1 MAAFRERMLQ
11 PTEQQPASAAPPM
24 KRIREMLAATLS
36 SDAATRTDATRA
48 LAAMEETPTQFAAAL
63 LELSTAP
70 RREVDAAS
78 GAAAVAL
85 AAGAQSAQQAAAVY
99 LKNLIRKQY
108 TKAMGETAERA
119 ALRRGVLDAVLRQSG
134 GAGGR
139 ACERALC
146 EALHEMVTADLPH
159 GRWDELPAELATLL
173 QGAGGADEND
183 AADRSASFPGALAA
197 N

>member
-36 SDAATRTDATRA
+36 SDAATRTDADARA
-48 LAAMEETPTQFAAAL
+48 RGDGGDADAVCGRAARAVDRA
-63 LELSTAP
+63 AP
-70 RREVDAAS
+70 RGRRGV
-78 GAAAVAL
+78 GRGGGRL

-119 ALRRGVLDAVLRQSG
+119 ALRRGVLDAVLRQR
-134 GAGGR
+134 AARVGR
-139 ACERALC
+139 AWSARCARRC
-146 EALHEMVTADLPH
+146 T
-159 GRWDELPAELATLL
+159 RW
-173 QGAGGADEND
+173 
-183 AADRSASFPGALAA
+183 
-197 N
+197 